1 MEKELVKRDDVSEEK
16 PLQLNSS
23 SDGQDEDFRL
33 GTDESVEIKSEGQN
47 NIDECADED
56 EKPVYAES
64 ENKRDNIKKA
74 VIDCMKRSACLLIGL
89 FIMAFGVSFSI
100 KALLG
105 TSPVSSIPNVVSIV
119 SGLSVGTTTII
130 VTPL

>member
-1 MEKELVKRDDVSEEK
+1 M
-16 PLQLNSS
+16 
-23 SDGQDEDFRL
+23 
-33 GTDESVEIKSEGQN
+33 
-47 NIDECADED
+47 
-56 EKPVYAES
+56 
-64 ENKRDNIKKA
+64 
-74 VIDCMKRSACLLIGL
+74 IDCLKRSVFLFIGL

-105 TSPVSSIPNVVSIV
+105 TSPVSSISNVVSIV